1 MELAEARQKGS
12 PAEQAESPAVAGR
25 DGTGIKKAEDEN
37 RAIVYIDESGFY
49 LLPLVCRT
57 WAPKGKTPII
67 EEKAG
72 KEHLSLIAAMAPNGR
87 LYVGGQDK
95 AYNSEGVVDFLEY
108 LCRRYRSKDLIVI
121 WDGATIHRS
130 QAIKD
135 FLARKKGRVHL
146 VALPG
151 YSPELNPVELL
162 WSQLKRELKNRVFLD
177 LTDLAEVLK
186 EKIEEVRKDTELL
199 VSFFKKKEVAFFT
212 G

>member
-1 MELAEARQKGS
+1 
-12 PAEQAESPAVAGR
+12 
-25 DGTGIKKAEDEN
+25 
-37 RAIVYIDESGFY
+37 
-49 LLPLVCRT
+49 
-57 WAPKGKTPII
+57 
-67 EEKAG
+67 
-72 KEHLSLIAAMAPNGR
+72 MAPNGR